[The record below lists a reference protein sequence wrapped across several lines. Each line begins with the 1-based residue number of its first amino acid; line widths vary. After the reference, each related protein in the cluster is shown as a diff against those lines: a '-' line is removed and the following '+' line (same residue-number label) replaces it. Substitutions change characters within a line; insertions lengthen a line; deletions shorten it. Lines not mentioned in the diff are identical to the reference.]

1 MAWITQY
8 PGPRSAAGSNLR
20 WPRHLRFKPPQ
31 ASRSIPS
38 HAGPPPFR
46 SHSAPVLWGR
56 QLRFCRGLQGQVRR
70 RSQTR
75 QDALSVTIVPNGAA
89 RGETQ
94 THRDYLFP
102 PHNSPR
108 QGAHTQFTST
118 DTEAH
123 RGTWPQGA
131 GYDR

>member
-1 MAWITQY
+1 MDYSIPRAEVSRWKQFKMA
-8 PGPRSAAGSNLR
+8 
-20 WPRHLRFKPPQ
+20 Q
-31 ASRSIPS
+31 ASEIQAPTGKQKYSLPRWAASLPILLQFCGGGS
-38 HAGPPPFR
+38 CV
-46 SHSAPVLWGR
+46 SA
-56 QLRFCRGLQGQVRR
+56 GLQGQPRR

-75 QDALSVTIVPNGAA
+75 QDALSLTIVPNGAA

-108 QGAHTQFTST
+108 QGARTQFTST